1 MKRANLWIVLVLMG
15 TGVAL
20 VWGVTASV
28 PETLNWSGYG
38 YSDWLITYDAG
49 FVRRGLGG
57 SLLAL
62 VRADLEWHAD
72 WISAINHLVFAN
84 YTLLCVLLFALWRA
98 SRWQSTPAIVL
109 ALLLPGGL
117 VHMGFADEYFFRKE
131 MLFHISLA
139 IDCLLYVFICRAATD
154 GARLRAAS
162 LFFAVFLAQCVM
174 LPLVHE
180 AFVFISFPA
189 FYLLARRIASL
200 IDGQRVFTWL
210 LRLAL
215 ALQVVMLGVCFLWRG
230 SPQLANA
237 MWMALDP
244 ALRASLSPDTPNVPY
259 GAMMV
264 LSWST
269 LANLATSLHV
279 VVSGQFWEWAVG
291 AFGIG
296 AVLAFITSQRDAPG
310 GLCCPDRLR
319 RHLAILWFLAF
330 CSAPIFVI
338 AMDWGRWLS
347 AVAMSY
353 LMLLLADGTASI
365 TTPDTLR
372 LVPARLRARLEPA
385 IQYVSNDL
393 ITAFANRSS
402 RHGTAIFLLSL
413 FYCLTFRLPECCMLM
428 GFSPFYRFRP
438 LIEQFLH

>member
-1 MKRANLWIVLVLMG
+1 MKRANMWIVLAIMG
-15 TGVAL
+15 TGIAL
-20 VWGVTASV
+20 VWGVTASM

-62 VRADLEWHAD
+62 VRENAD

-84 YTLLCVLLFALWRA
+84 YTLLCVLLFALWHA

-117 VHMGFADEYFFRKE
+117 VHMAFGDEYFFRKE

-139 IDCLLYVFICRAATD
+139 IDCLLYIFICRAATEKV
-154 GARLRAAS
+154 RLCAACL
-162 LFFAVFLAQCVM
+162 LFALFIAQCVV

-189 FYLLARRIASL
+189 FYLLARRIAN
-200 IDGQRVFTWL
+200 L
-210 LRLAL
+210 LDERRIFSRLTRLAL
-215 ALQVVMLGVCFLWRG
+215 VIQIVMMGVCFMWRG
-230 SPQLANA
+230 SPQLANEI
-237 MWMALDP
+237 WMALDP
-244 ALRASLSPDTPNVPY
+244 AVRASLSPNTPNVPF

-264 LSWST
+264 LSLST
-269 LANLATSLHV
+269 LANLAMSLHV

-296 AVLAFITSQRDAPG
+296 AVLAFVTSRRDT
-310 GLCCPDRLR
+310 PDGVCSPDMLR
-319 RHLAILWFLAF
+319 RRLAILWFLAL
-330 CSAPIFVI
+330 SSTPIFVL

-347 AVAMSY
+347 AVALSY
-353 LMLLLADGTASI
+353 LMLLLADGSASI
-365 TTPDTLR
+365 ATPDTLR

-385 IQYVSNDL
+385 IQYVSRDL
-393 ITAFANRSS
+393 ITAFADRSN
-402 RHGTAIFLLSL
+402 RHGKAIFLLSL

-438 LIEQFLH
+438 LIEQFFH

>member
-1 MKRANLWIVLVLMG
+1 MKRANLWIVLALMG

-20 VWGVTASV
+20 VWGVTASM

-62 VRADLEWHAD
+62 VRENAD
-72 WISAINHLVFAN
+72 WISAINHLVFVN

-117 VHMGFADEYFFRKE
+117 VHMAFGDEYFFRKE

-139 IDCLLYVFICRAATD
+139 SDCLLYLFICRAAKD
-154 GARLRAAS
+154 QIRLRAAGV
-162 LFFAVFLAQCVM
+162 FFAVFLAQCVM
-174 LPLVHE
+174 LPLIHE

-189 FYLLARRIASL
+189 FYLLARRIAKQL
-200 IDGQRVFTWL
+200 DDRRIFTRL
-210 LRLAL
+210 TRLAL
-215 ALQVVMLGVCFLWRG
+215 VLQVVMLGVCLMWRG
-230 SPQLANA
+230 NPQLANEL
-237 MWMALDP
+237 WMAVDP
-244 ALRASLSPDTPNVPY
+244 AVRASLSPDTPNVPY

-264 LSWST
+264 LTWST
-269 LANLATSLHV
+269 LANLAMSLHV

-291 AFGIG
+291 AVGIG
-296 AVLAFITSQRDAPG
+296 AVLAFITSRRDAPG
-310 GLCCPDRLR
+310 GVCCPDLLR
-319 RHLAILWFLAF
+319 RHLAILWFLALW
-330 CSAPIFVI
+330 STPIFVI

-353 LMLLLADGTASI
+353 LMLLLADGQASI
-365 TTPDTLR
+365 TPPDTRR
-372 LVPARLRARLEPA
+372 LIPARLRERLDPA
-385 IQYVSNDL
+385 MQYVSRDL
-393 ITAFANRSS
+393 ITAFAWRSS
-402 RHGTAIFLLSL
+402 RHGKAFFLLSL